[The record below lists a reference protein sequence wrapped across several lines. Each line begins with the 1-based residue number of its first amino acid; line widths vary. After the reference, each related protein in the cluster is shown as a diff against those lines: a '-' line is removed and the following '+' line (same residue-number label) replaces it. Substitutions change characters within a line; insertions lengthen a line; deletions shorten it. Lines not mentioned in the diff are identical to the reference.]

1 MNNELQ
7 EIKQLIEESKQNRLE
22 LIEIKNNLIKTEK
35 MIKEQSILINGIGDS
50 NGFAA
55 ETLITNTLANTMT
68 LNGWYFNDAETNV
81 NKYIKSL
88 NVKDQYDLILG
99 NDELLAIIEI
109 KYRVRSQNVIELK
122 TKKIPNYKLLFP
134 KESRHIVGVV
144 AGISIEPQAI
154 VSAKENG
161 IYAITLAGEHI
172 KVENAEYTEI
182 V

>member
-1 MNNELQ
+1 MN
-7 EIKQLIEESKQNRLE
+7 EIKPTFESVISAINQTHQIIKELAEENR
-22 LIEIKNNLIKTEK
+22 KTET

-55 ETLITNTLANTMT
+55 ETLITNTLASTMT
-68 LNGWYFNDAETNV
+68 LNGWNFNDAATNV

-134 KESRHIVGVV
+134 NETRHIVGVV
-144 AGISIEPQAI
+144 AGISIESQAI
-154 VSAKENG
+154 ISAKEYG

-172 KVENAEYTEI
+172 KVENSEYTEI